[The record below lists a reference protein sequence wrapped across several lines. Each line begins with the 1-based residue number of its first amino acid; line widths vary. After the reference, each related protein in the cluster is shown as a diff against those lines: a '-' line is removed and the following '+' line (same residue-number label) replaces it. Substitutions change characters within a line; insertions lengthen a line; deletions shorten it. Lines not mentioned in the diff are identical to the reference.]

1 MYVYMYTH
9 KYMCLDNAHFF
20 QLFKFL
26 LLLLCHCM
34 FCENHYQLFLKGTIV
49 LGKTMDSKSR
59 QLTLN
64 SFCSLLVMCLSF
76 FTCQM
81 EMTIALLVLIQ
92 RLNELKYGK
101 HLEQVVPYYEH
112 IYVNYIH
119 YIMFPCSAPVIL
131 SLGNFAGVS
140 CLGVSHLQS
149 MHMGL
154 SFYPQCARMHQLLL
168 LTLNK

>member
-34 FCENHYQLFLKGTIV
+34 FCENHYHLFLKGTIV

-101 HLEQVVPYYEH
+101 QSKKCYQTSLLKGFKDIKNEVY
-112 IYVNYIH
+112 IVNY
-119 YIMFPCSAPVIL
+119 
-131 SLGNFAGVS
+131 
-140 CLGVSHLQS
+140 
-149 MHMGL
+149 
-154 SFYPQCARMHQLLL
+154 
-168 LTLNK
+168 T